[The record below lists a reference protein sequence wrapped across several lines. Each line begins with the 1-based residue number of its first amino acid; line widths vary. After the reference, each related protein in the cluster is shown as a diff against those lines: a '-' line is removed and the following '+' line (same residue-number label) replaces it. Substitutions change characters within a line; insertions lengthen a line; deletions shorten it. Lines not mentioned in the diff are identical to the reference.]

1 MVGNIIKLILVIA
14 VMTLIIT
21 IFPIVYEWMRILI
34 MWVLSL
40 GKWGVIG
47 LTSLIIGAIIGI
59 FN

>member
-1 MVGNIIKLILVIA
+1 
-14 VMTLIIT
+14 MTLIIT